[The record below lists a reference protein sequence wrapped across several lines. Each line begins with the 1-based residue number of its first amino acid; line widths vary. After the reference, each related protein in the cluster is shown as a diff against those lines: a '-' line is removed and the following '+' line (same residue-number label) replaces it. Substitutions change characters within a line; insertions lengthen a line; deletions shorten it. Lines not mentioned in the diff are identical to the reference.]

1 MSERGEAR
9 VLEGRVLSDR
19 MDKTVTVLVE
29 RSVKHPL
36 YKKYVRRS
44 TKLHVHDED
53 NEGRVGDRVAISQ
66 CRPRSKTKSWRLERI
81 VSRAEDRAP

>member
-1 MSERGEAR
+1 MTDSGTRH
-9 VLEGRVLSDR
+9 VVEGRVLSDR
-19 MDKTVTVLVE
+19 MDKTITVLVE

-44 TKLHVHDED
+44 TKLHVHDEN
-53 NEGRVGDRVAISQ
+53 NEGRIGDRVAIAQ
-66 CRPRSKTKSWRLERI
+66 CRPLSKTKSWRLDRV

>member
-1 MSERGEAR
+1 MSSSH
-9 VLEGRVLSDR
+9 VVEGRVLSDK

-36 YKKYVRRS
+36 YKKYIRRS

-53 NEGRVGDRVAISQ
+53 NESRAGDRVAISP
-66 CRPRSKTKSWRLERI
+66 CRPLSKTKSWRLERI
-81 VSRAEDRAP
+81 VSRAEGSDS

>member
-1 MSERGEAR
+1 MSGSGTR
-9 VLEGRVLSDR
+9 VVEGRVLSDR

-44 TKLHVHDED
+44 TKLHVHDEG
-53 NEGRVGDRVAISQ
+53 NESRTGDRVEISP
-66 CRPRSKTKSWRLERI
+66 CRPLSKTKSWRLERI
-81 VSRAEDRAP
+81 VSRAEGGGA

>member
-1 MSERGEAR
+1 MSGSGTR
-9 VLEGRVLSDR
+9 VVEGRVLSDR

-53 NEGRVGDRVAISQ
+53 NESRIGDRVEVSP
-66 CRPRSKTKSWRLERI
+66 CRPLSKTKSWRLERI
-81 VSRAEDRAP
+81 VSRAEGGGA